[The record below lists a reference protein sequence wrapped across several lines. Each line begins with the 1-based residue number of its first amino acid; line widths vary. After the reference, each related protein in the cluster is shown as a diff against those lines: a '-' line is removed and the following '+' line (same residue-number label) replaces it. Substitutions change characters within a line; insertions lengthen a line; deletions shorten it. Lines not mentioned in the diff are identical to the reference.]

1 MSEQRDEEL
10 MGAGTF
16 DQRWPQEAEAV
27 LSGFKG
33 WRLQHPTAT
42 LSEIEAALDERWAVA
57 RARLLAEAALP
68 SAAADLRALPAEER
82 PRCPQCG
89 DLLGRRGP
97 EARHLTTTYEQP
109 LTLRRHDAVCA
120 ACDQAVIPPG

>member
-1 MSEQRDEEL
+1 MSEQREEEL
-10 MGAGTF
+10 MGAGTV

-27 LSGFKG
+27 LSGCKE

-42 LSEIEAALDERWAVA
+42 LSEIEVA
-57 RARLLAEAALP
+57 RARLLADAALA

-89 DLLGRRGP
+89 DLLGLRGP

-109 LTLRRHDAVCA
+109 VTLRRHYAVCA
-120 ACDQAVIPPG
+120 AGDQAVFPPG